1 MRPLSRCG
9 WDLIYNEEKKMQFL
23 KIFLSAV
30 FAVFFVFDI
39 SWAHTVLNVARSS
52 EGTEIITSKIP
63 VRPYEFL
70 IQKIANKYN
79 VPINLAHAVVRV
91 ESDYKARTKG
101 AAGEIGLMQIK
112 PSTAR
117 GLGFKGSV
125 HDLYDPAT
133 NLEYGM
139 RYLARAYKL
148 SAGDTCGTIL
158 KYNAGHAAKK
168 MNSISEKY
176 CSKVKT
182 YLASLK

>member
-1 MRPLSRCG
+1 MKR
-9 WDLIYNEEKKMQFL
+9 EKMQFL
-23 KIFLSAV
+23 KILLSAA
-30 FAVFFVFDI
+30 FAVFFIFDI
-39 SWAHTVLNVARSS
+39 GWAYTVLNVVGSGKSS
-52 EGTEIITSKIP
+52 VNLVTKIP
-63 VRPYEFL
+63 IRPYESL
-70 IQKIANKYN
+70 IQKFANKYN
-79 VPINLAHAVVRV
+79 VPVNLAHAVVSV
-91 ESDYKARTKG
+91 ESNYQARTKG

-117 GLGFKGSV
+117 GLGFNGSV
-125 HDLYDPAT
+125 QDLYDPAT

-148 SAGDTCGTIL
+148 SGGNTCGTIL

-168 MNSISEKY
+168 MNPVSAKY

>member
-1 MRPLSRCG
+1 
-9 WDLIYNEEKKMQFL
+9 MQFL
-23 KIFLSAV
+23 KVLLSAA
-30 FAVFFVFDI
+30 FAVFFIFEI
-39 SWAHTVLNVARSS
+39 SWAHTVLNIAGSS
-52 EGTEIITSKIP
+52 EASVTISSKIP
-63 VRPYEFL
+63 VRPYESL

-79 VPINLAHAVVRV
+79 VPVNLAHAVVRV
-91 ESDYKARTKG
+91 ESDYKASIKG

-117 GLGFKGSV
+117 ELGFKGSV
-125 HDLYDPAT
+125 QDLYDPAT

-148 SAGDTCGTIL
+148 SGGNTCGTIL

-176 CSKVKT
+176 CLKVKT